1 MLLQNRSMD
10 LSLNAGAL
18 SGPTGVTRLQVESFV
33 LLRFR
38 VAFFVLL
45 TGASLATVTGCHRPP
60 SADVVASVNGK
71 DLMRAEMDRNYKAS
85 LGGAPQKPSPEEAD
99 IRRLTILHQ
108 MITDEILEQR
118 AAKLNLSASDEDVNA
133 KITELK
139 APYTQEDFD
148 KQLKQREMSLDD
160 LKRDIRRS
168 LTKDKLINKEIESRV
183 NITDGEISG
192 FYAAHKAEFNLI
204 EPRYQISQI
213 AVTGA
218 PSQQAGN
225 LQNNKA
231 TNDADAKRKIEILH
245 NRLESGEDFSTLA
258 MNFSE
263 DPNTSSNGGD
273 MGFIA
278 ESALKGDPQVF
289 DALNK
294 LKPGQFTD
302 VLPISDGAGPGHKVI
317 GYAIYR
323 LLSRD
328 PAGQRELNDPRV
340 QQAIHT
346 TLHNNRVQLLENAY
360 FEKLQNEA
368 KIQNYLADQI
378 LKQDAK

>member
-1 MLLQNRSMD
+1 MD
-10 LSLNAGAL
+10 LSLNAGTL
-18 SGPTGVTRLQVESFV
+18 SGSAGVTRLQVESSI
-33 LLRFR
+33 LSRSR
-38 VAFFVLL
+38 VALFVLL
-45 TGASLATVTGCHRPP
+45 TGASLAVVTGCHRPP
-60 SADVVASVNGK
+60 SADVVATVNGK
-71 DLMRAEMDRNYKAS
+71 DLMRAEMDHGYKAS

-108 MITDEILEQR
+108 MISDEILEQR

-133 KITELK
+133 KVTELK
-139 APYTQEDFD
+139 TPYTQEEFD
-148 KQLKQREMSLDD
+148 NQLKQRDMTLDE

-183 NITDGEISG
+183 NITDAEISA
-192 FYAAHKAEFNLI
+192 YYTAHKAEFNLI
-204 EPRYQISQI
+204 EPQYHLAQL

-231 TNDADAKRKIEILH
+231 ANDADAKKKIEILH

-278 ESALKGDPQVF
+278 ESALKGDPLVF

-294 LKPGQFTD
+294 LKPGQFTE
-302 VLPISDGAGPGHKVI
+302 VLPISDPSHRTI

-378 LKQDAK
+378 LKQGAK